1 MLILPAAPAGAV
13 SGQQDRSIVYFGWRG
28 NQSARSYAV
37 PANPKTANQQI
48 VRNSLASLASS
59 WSTLTEAE
67 RSSWTNYAQNHQ
79 TRDRMG
85 RPVTPTGLNWYIKAN
100 ANRLYQGLAAVA
112 AAPAAPPPAPL
123 TDLTVDAFLAPGS
136 VGVMFTAPGGSG
148 LQVRAQIE
156 ATPTPAWTPSIN
168 RSRLV
173 AGPTAASYQTIPTSG
188 TATITWASTTTFENG
203 QQVALWVSVVRT
215 ADGTE
220 SIPFLIS
227 AIATV

>member
-13 SGQQDRSIVYFGWRG
+13 SGQQDKSIVYFGWRG
-28 NQSARSYAV
+28 NQSARSYAM

-67 RSSWTNYAQNHQ
+67 RLSWTNYAQNHQ

-100 ANRLYQGLAAVA
+100 SNRLYQGLAAVA
-112 AAPAAPPPAPL
+112 TAPAAPPPAPL
-123 TDLTVDAFLAPGS
+123 TDLSADAFLAPNGID
-136 VGVMFTAPGGSG
+136 VMFTAPGAAG

-156 ATPTPAWTPSIN
+156 PTPTPAWTPSIN
-168 RSRLV
+168 RSRLI
-173 AGPTAASYQTIPTSG
+173 AGPTADSYKTVPTTG
-188 TATITWASTTTFENG
+188 TATITWISTTPFSNG
-203 QQVALWVSVVRT
+203 QQVALWVSVIRT

-220 SIPFLIS
+220 SIPFLVT
-227 AIATV
+227 AIATI